1 MSIASCA
8 TIPTTMPAKQTK
20 SETRDILLRDLP
32 IHIAD
37 KIKVAATLHRSSMKD
52 YILEI
57 LQKHIEELE
66 RKGVALTLPSGKLKG
81 M

>member
-1 MSIASCA
+1 
-8 TIPTTMPAKQTK
+8 MPAKRLK

-32 IHIAD
+32 VSLAD
-37 KIKVAATLHRSSMKD
+37 KVKVASTLHRSSMKD

-66 RKGVALTLPSGKLKG
+66 RKGVVLTLPSGKAKA
-81 M
+81 